1 MSIYAAVSHQKV
13 LCMPLTR
20 KPSLVCLELIF
31 HHISLG
37 RHKNWAT
44 VRTKPV
50 CVYIHSRKAWD
61 NAAEKELE
69 CSEYFTSQRHKD
81 KELGDEKSPKHQSDT
96 WVRESISCLCVWI
109 CGGTQRHTP
118 VQANQEVRAG
128 FDIDECHPLLSVL
141 SVLEAQRKLSTAFLF
156 SRKNLISIQHASPAH
171 CIQSRALTIQSEHL
185 WLCVCV

>member
-1 MSIYAAVSHQKV
+1 M
-13 LCMPLTR
+13 R
-20 KPSLVCLELIF
+20 K
-31 HHISLG
+31 
-37 RHKNWAT
+37 
-44 VRTKPV
+44 
-50 CVYIHSRKAWD
+50 
-61 NAAEKELE
+61 
-69 CSEYFTSQRHKD
+69 
-81 KELGDEKSPKHQSDT
+81 KSPKHQSDT

-109 CGGTQRHTP
+109 CGGTRRHTP

-185 WLCVCV
+185 WLCVCIKSVCDDGRLAETGRENPFVLPVNAQGHVWTHLRRAPRGNNDIPGQSVWFVCLLAVR

>member
-1 MSIYAAVSHQKV
+1 M
-13 LCMPLTR
+13 R
-20 KPSLVCLELIF
+20 K
-31 HHISLG
+31 
-37 RHKNWAT
+37 
-44 VRTKPV
+44 
-50 CVYIHSRKAWD
+50 
-61 NAAEKELE
+61 
-69 CSEYFTSQRHKD
+69 
-81 KELGDEKSPKHQSDT
+81 KSPKHQSDT

-185 WLCVCV
+185 WLCVCVCKVCVWWWETGIDRQGESLCAACECPRSCMNTSETGTKRK

>member
-20 KPSLVCLELIF
+20 KPSLVCLKLIF
-31 HHISLG
+31 HRISLG

-81 KELGDEKSPKHQSDT
+81 KELGDEKKIPKT
-96 WVRESISCLCVWI
+96 
-109 CGGTQRHTP
+109 
-118 VQANQEVRAG
+118 
-128 FDIDECHPLLSVL
+128 
-141 SVLEAQRKLSTAFLF
+141 
-156 SRKNLISIQHASPAH
+156 
-171 CIQSRALTIQSEHL
+171 SE
-185 WLCVCV
+185 